1 MLFPF
6 STTLPPIPDN
16 SGLEVIENS
25 ESLKK
30 NFKRPEDEQTTDI
43 LETQVENG
51 SGTPQVPVQSEEEQS
66 GDKDATDREIDNE

>member
-1 MLFPF
+1 M
-6 STTLPPIPDN
+6 
-16 SGLEVIENS
+16 IENS
-25 ESLKK
+25 ESLKT